1 MRRNKVAQIGVI
13 LGCIIGWA
21 AAALHGL
28 GAYPGVSV
36 AVMASNLA
44 SPLKAAMRTVF
55 LLAAADWIAITVIAL
70 VAMTGN
76 RGRKPIILLCGI
88 ALLVDAAIAL
98 RLMGWF
104 IGDEMLVVAGI
115 LIFCGALLFQSAP
128 KKILPQ
134 Q

>member
-1 MRRNKVAQIGVI
+1 MR
-13 LGCIIGWA
+13 GWA

-28 GAYPGVSV
+28 GAYPRVSV
-36 AVMASNLA
+36 AVMASSLA

-55 LLAAADWIAITVIAL
+55 LLAVADWIAITVIAL

-76 RGRKPIILLCGI
+76 PVRKPLVLLCGI
-88 ALLVDAAIAL
+88 ALLVDAAISL

-115 LIFCGALLFQSAP
+115 LIFCGALLFQSPP
-128 KKILPQ
+128 KRVLPEQ
-134 Q
+134 